1 MFFNGIVINANEGPV
16 AMETC
21 LGWLLR
27 RRVATDYTNNNRV
40 ENIFKITAAQTD
52 MTPKLIIENDKSLIE
67 MINFFWKVQGTG
79 IHVEQDYFIKSF
91 ENSIE
96 YKDSRYTV

>member
-40 ENIFKITAAQTD
+40 ENIFKITTAQTD
-52 MTPKLIIENDKSLIE
+52 VTPKLIIENDKSLIE
-67 MINFFWKVQGTG
+67 MVKNFWKVEGTG